1 MRKYALTFV
10 IPGAF
15 LDDIKEEIKE
25 IFGQFDDINIDNF
38 SNDPYIETDLS
49 SDRGLHF
56 GKNVP
61 EGRKALVYY
70 ISLDEEE
77 VDINELKKALNKF
90 EPFTIKRLKRGP
102 LAEQE

>member
-10 IPGAF
+10 VPGAF
-15 LDDIKEEIKE
+15 SDDIQEEIKE
-25 IFGQFDDINIDNF
+25 IFGQFNDINIDNS
-38 SNDPYIETDLS
+38 SNDAYTETDLS

-61 EGRKALVYY
+61 EGRKALVYD
-70 ISLDEEE
+70 ISIDEEE
-77 VDINELKKALNKF
+77 VDINEVRKALNKF
-90 EPFTIKRLKRGP
+90 EPLTIKKLKRGP